1 MIYTTNNVWYIKSL
15 SRYLHII
22 TKMKRVM
29 VMPLIQKKIDYWRV
43 TSDLL
48 KKQEKTDENFK
59 RS

>member
-1 MIYTTNNVWYIKSL
+1 
-15 SRYLHII
+15 
-22 TKMKRVM
+22 
-29 VMPLIQKKIDYWRV
+29 MPLIQKKIDYWRV

>member
-29 VMPLIQKKIDYWRV
+29 VMPLIQKKMIIGELHLTY
-43 TSDLL
+43 
-48 KKQEKTDENFK
+48 
-59 RS
+59 